1 VNYHFRKALGGL
13 LNPYARASW
22 LTLTVEGWFLSPKF
36 FIFFA
41 AFSPNDLSVKQLAG
55 FPN

>member
-13 LNPYARASW
+13 LNPYVRASW